1 MKTERCRSCNAPLFG
16 DERTEKTG
24 QASPQPSPS
33 SLTISRATH
42 NQDGDRIRIQV
53 RVQGQILDF
62 DMTPES
68 FALAVTGLG
77 EVPMSLERWRGR
89 KEASPPSL
97 WLVLQWFAERM
108 EEKLTAS
115 DPKGG
120 WEHCSLGLLAERL
133 CDEVAELAEASSFQ
147 ATAREAV
154 DVANFALMIA
164 DVARKKTQ
172 P

>member
-1 MKTERCRSCNAPLFG
+1 MKNERCPDGPKKICPEQTCPVAP
-16 DERTEKTG
+16 
-24 QASPQPSPS
+24 AC
-33 SLTISRATH
+33 LTISRAVH
-42 NQDGDRIRIQV
+42 NKDGDRIRIQV
-53 RVQGQILDF
+53 RVQGEILDF
-62 DMTPES
+62 DMRPED

-77 EVPMSLERWRGR
+77 EVPMTLDRWRGR
-89 KEASPPSL
+89 RVAPTPPAL
-97 WLVLQWFAERM
+97 RPALQWFAEQM
-108 EEKLTAS
+108 EDRLAAN
-115 DPKGG
+115 DHKGG

-164 DVARKKTQ
+164 DVARKKAQ

>member
-16 DERTEKTG
+16 DEHTEKTG
-24 QASPQPSPS
+24 QASPQPSLS

-97 WLVLQWFAERM
+97 RPVLQWFAERM

-120 WEHCSLGLLAERL
+120 WEETPLPDLLHLLIDEVR
-133 CDEVAELAEASSFQ
+133 EVAEAKTFAETIYECA
-147 ATAREAV
+147 
-154 DVANFALMIA
+154 DVANFAMMIA
-164 DVARKKTQ
+164 DAARRRKK
-172 P
+172 